1 MSTTPLTNINP
12 PSAEI
17 VQATRDMEDTMLD
30 SCIVHTRTDAVADEY
45 GLPGA
50 AWADSDPTRC
60 GYRTA
65 SRREVLGIAQAL
77 VFDSALR
84 LPVSVVISNLDQV
97 SVTHRM
103 GMPLPSPLRFKI
115 VRLDDGI
122 YQRTLYLAR
131 AGLGAQQ

>member
-1 MSTTPLTNINP
+1 MSTTPITTINP

-17 VQATRDMEDTMLD
+17 LQGIADMEETMLD
-30 SCIVHTRTDAVADEY
+30 TCIVHTRADAAEDEY
-45 GLPGA
+45 GMPAA
-50 AWADSDPTRC
+50 AWTDSDPTRC

-65 SRREVLGIAQAL
+65 NRREVLGIAQAL

-84 LPVSVVISNLDQV
+84 LPVGVVISNLDQV
-97 SVTHRM
+97 SVNHRM
-103 GMPLPSPLRFKI
+103 GMALPSPLRFKI

-131 AGLGAQQ
+131 SGQGVQV

>member
-1 MSTTPLTNINP
+1 MPTTPITTINP

-17 VQATRDMEDTMLD
+17 VQAIADMEETMLD
-30 SCIVHTRTDAVADEY
+30 TCIVHTRGEAAQDEY
-45 GLPGA
+45 GLPG
-50 AWADSDPTRC
+50 SDWPESEPTRC

-65 SRREVLGIAQAL
+65 TRREVLGMAQAL
-77 VFDSALR
+77 VFDSVMR
-84 LPVSVVISNLDQV
+84 LPVSTVIGNLDHV

-103 GMPLPSPLRFKI
+103 GRPMPAPLRFKI

-131 AGLGAQQ
+131 SGQGVQL